1 MSFQHCVLSSLSS
14 SDILYYFLHA
24 CVLSRSAQQMCRPHP
39 QNLPITG
46 FSRMFYNEIMHSY
59 PVYLLK
65 RILATYF
72 RYRRASFFFFH
83 SRLLLTIPQTA
94 AFPQSVMHQILP
106 HRSFTVPASSFSS
119 PAPPAS
125 AAPLPVPETIK
136 VRRSHRTRSP
146 SHPPRGSP
154 EFCIKSP
161 RYASKYINS
170 SAA

>member
-24 CVLSRSAQQMCRPHP
+24 CVLSWSARQMCRPHP

-72 RYRRASFFFFH
+72 RYRRTSFFCFTAGFCSRYRKQLH
-83 SRLLLTIPQTA
+83 FRNLLCTKFCHTGSLLSLPLLFLLQLLLLLPLLFQSRRPQRLLILIEHDLHHILHA
-94 AFPQSVMHQILP
+94 AVQN
-106 HRSFTVPASSFSS
+106 
-119 PAPPAS
+119 S
-125 AAPLPVPETIK
+125 A
-136 VRRSHRTRSP
+136 
-146 SHPPRGSP
+146 
-154 EFCIKSP
+154 
-161 RYASKYINS
+161 
-170 SAA
+170 